1 MTKTAQMPSQY
12 DYGGYEQ
19 ALDNPDLGQLGYLP
33 GVTPVEPTSQSSNW
47 LLPAGLVA
55 GGLTGAMLLRG
66 AGRRL
71 AGLAR
76 RGAAEAKPAQRWNWD
91 MEMLGRDAKGSRR
104 FSSQLHPGETVG
116 YGQGPGPEATVK
128 TSSVSII
135 RTLGQIARSK

>member
-33 GVTPVEPTSQSSNW
+33 GVTPTEPTSQSSNW

-66 AGRRL
+66 AGRRIGQAL
-71 AGLAR
+71 
-76 RGAAEAKPAQRWNWD
+76 RGAGPKPFVAPAGSWELD
-91 MEMLGRDAKGSRR
+91 MLGRKGKRYESL
-104 FSSQLHPGETVG
+104 LHPGETVG
-116 YGQGPGPEATVK
+116 HGYVPGVEEAVK
-128 TSSVSII
+128 TSSISII